1 MNIIIAGSGK
11 LGTMLTQ
18 CLAAEGHNITIIDSN
33 LTVTAELIE
42 EFDIMAVEG
51 NCASMEILREASIS
65 EADLLIAT
73 TGSDELNLLSC
84 MTAHAMNRKLHT
96 IARIR
101 TPEYME
107 STYALR
113 KSLALSLTVNPERHA
128 AREISRLL
136 KYPGFI
142 KREKFANGLIEIV
155 GIRIDERTP
164 LNNQPLRELPHIAHC
179 QVIVCTVLREGKTIA
194 PDGDFVFQ
202 TGDVIYVTASS
213 ENLNTLLKNLGLIK
227 RKIKNIIIA
236 GGGRICYYLTR
247 VLEKD
252 NFNVKI
258 IERDPVRCEELA
270 EHFDN
275 VTIINGDASSIHVLE
290 REGIENCDAL
300 ISMTGMD
307 EQNAV
312 ISIYGSSLN
321 IPKVITK
328 LGRAEHVQIYDNLPV
343 GSLVSPKELSC
354 NTIVRYVRAMQNQIG
369 SAVTVHSIAEGQA
382 EAIEFIV
389 DENTKHC
396 DTPLK
401 NIKLNKN
408 VLLASITHGRM
419 IEFPNGES
427 VFNPGDRIVVVK
439 SGDKPIHQL
448 NDIFAG

>member
-11 LGTMLTQ
+11 LGTMLTRR
-18 CLAAEGHNITIIDSN
+18 LAAEGHNITIIDSN

-42 EFDIMAVEG
+42 EYDIMAVEG

-65 EADLLIAT
+65 EAGLLIAT

-155 GIRIDERTP
+155 GIRIDEHTP
-164 LNNQPLRELPHIAHC
+164 LNNQPLRKLPHIAHC
-179 QVIVCTVLREGKTIA
+179 QVIVCTVLRDGKTIA

-202 TGDVIYVTASS
+202 AGDVIYVTASS

-227 RKIKNIIIA
+227 RKIKNIIIV

-252 NFNVKI
+252 NLNVKI

-401 NIKLNKN
+401 DIKLNKN

>member
-42 EFDIMAVEG
+42 EYDIMAVEG

-401 NIKLNKN
+401 DIKLNKN

>member
-1 MNIIIAGSGK
+1 MNIVIAGIGK

-18 CLAAEGHNITIIDSN
+18 KLAAEGHNITIIDSD
-33 LTVTAELIE
+33 LRVTAELIE
-42 EFDIMAVEG
+42 EYDIMAVEG
-51 NCASMEILREASIS
+51 NCASIQTLREAGI
-65 EADLLIAT
+65 EDTDLLIAT
-73 TGSDELNLLSC
+73 TRSDELNLLSC
-84 MTAHAMNRKLHT
+84 MTAHYMNKSIHT
-96 IARIR
+96 IARLR

-113 KSLALSLTVNPERHA
+113 KPLALSLTVNPERHA

-155 GIRIDERTP
+155 GIRVTEDSP
-164 LNNQPLRELPHIAHC
+164 LKDKPIHKLPQIAHC
-179 QVIVCTVLREGKTIA
+179 QVIVCTALRHGKAIT
-194 PDGDFVFQ
+194 PDGEFVFEEN
-202 TGDVIYVTASS
+202 DIIYVTASA

-236 GGGRICYYLTR
+236 GGGRVCYYLTAL
-247 VLEKD
+247 LEKE

-258 IERDPVRCEELA
+258 IERDAARCEELA
-270 EHFDN
+270 EHFEN
-275 VTIINGDASSIHVLE
+275 VSIIHGDASSMHVLE
-290 REGIENCDAL
+290 REGIETCDAL

-354 NTIVRYVRAMQNQIG
+354 NTIVRYVRAMQNQVG

-396 DTPLK
+396 NEPLK
-401 NIKLNKN
+401 DITLKKE
-408 VLLASITHGRM
+408 VLIASITHGRM
-419 IEFPNGES
+419 IEFPNGDS
-427 VFNPGDRIVVVK
+427 TFHQGDRIVVVK
-439 SGDKPIHQL
+439 SGEKPIHQL

>member
-42 EFDIMAVEG
+42 EYDIMAVEG

-401 NIKLNKN
+401 DIKLNKN

-439 SGDKPIHQL
+439 SGNKPIHQL

>member
-42 EFDIMAVEG
+42 EYDIMAVEG

-202 TGDVIYVTASS
+202 AGDVIYVTASS

-401 NIKLNKN
+401 DIKLNKN

-439 SGDKPIHQL
+439 SGNKPIHQL

>member
-1 MNIIIAGSGK
+1 MNIVIAGSGK
-11 LGTMLTQ
+11 LGAMLTQ
-18 CLAAEGHNITIIDSN
+18 KLAAEGHNITIIDSD
-33 LTVTAELIE
+33 LRVTTELIE

-51 NCASMEILREASIS
+51 NCASIQTLREAGIGDT
-65 EADLLIAT
+65 DLLIAT
-73 TGSDELNLLSC
+73 TRSDELNLLSC
-84 MTAHAMNRKLHT
+84 MTAHYMNKSIHT
-96 IARIR
+96 IARLR

-113 KSLALSLTVNPERHA
+113 KPLALSLTVNPERHA

-155 GIRIDERTP
+155 GVKVTEDSP
-164 LNNQPLRELPHIAHC
+164 LKDKPIHKLPQIAHC
-179 QVIVCTVLREGKTIA
+179 QVIVCTALRNGKAIT
-194 PDGDFVFQ
+194 PDGEFVFEEN
-202 TGDVIYVTASS
+202 DLIYVTASA

-227 RKIKNIIIA
+227 RKIKNIIIV
-236 GGGRICYYLTR
+236 GGGRVCYYLTTL
-247 VLEKD
+247 LEKE

-258 IERDPVRCEELA
+258 IEKDAARCEELA

-275 VTIINGDASSIHVLE
+275 VSIIHGDASSMHVLE
-290 REGIENCDAL
+290 REGIETCDAL

-354 NTIVRYVRAMQNQIG
+354 NTIVRYVRAMQNQVG
-369 SAVTVHSIAEGQA
+369 SAITVHSIAEGQA

-396 DTPLK
+396 DEPLK
-401 NIKLNKN
+401 DITLKKE
-408 VLLASITHGRM
+408 VLIASITHGRM
-419 IEFPNGES
+419 IEFPNGDS
-427 VFNPGDRIVVVK
+427 TFHQGDRIVVVK
-439 SGDKPIHQL
+439 SGDKAIHQL

>member
-42 EFDIMAVEG
+42 EYDIMAVEG

-113 KSLALSLTVNPERHA
+113 KSLALSETVNPERHA

-202 TGDVIYVTASS
+202 AGDVIYVTASS

-401 NIKLNKN
+401 DIKLNKN

-439 SGDKPIHQL
+439 SGNKPIHQL

>member
-1 MNIIIAGSGK
+1 MNIVIAGSGK
-11 LGTMLTQ
+11 LGAMLTQ
-18 CLAAEGHNITIIDSN
+18 KLAAEGHNITIIDSD
-33 LTVTAELIE
+33 LRVTTELIE

-51 NCASMEILREASIS
+51 NCASIQTLREAGIGDT
-65 EADLLIAT
+65 DLLIAT
-73 TGSDELNLLSC
+73 TRSDELNLLSC
-84 MTAHAMNRKLHT
+84 MTAHYMNKSIHT
-96 IARIR
+96 IARLR

-113 KSLALSLTVNPERHA
+113 KPLALSLTVNPERHA

-155 GIRIDERTP
+155 GVKVTEDSP
-164 LNNQPLRELPHIAHC
+164 LKDKPIHKLPQIAHC
-179 QVIVCTVLREGKTIA
+179 QVIVCTALRNGKAIT
-194 PDGDFVFQ
+194 PDGEFVFEEN
-202 TGDVIYVTASS
+202 DLIYVTASA

-227 RKIKNIIIA
+227 RKIKNIIIV
-236 GGGRICYYLTR
+236 GGGRVCYYLTTL
-247 VLEKD
+247 LEKE

-258 IERDPVRCEELA
+258 IEKDAARCEELA

-275 VTIINGDASSIHVLE
+275 VSIIHGDASSMHVLE
-290 REGIENCDAL
+290 REGIETCDAL

-354 NTIVRYVRAMQNQIG
+354 NTIVRYVRAMQNQVG
-369 SAVTVHSIAEGQA
+369 SAITVHSIAEGQA

-396 DTPLK
+396 DEPLK
-401 NIKLNKN
+401 DITLKKE
-408 VLLASITHGRM
+408 VLIASITHGRL
-419 IEFPNGES
+419 IEFPNGDS
-427 VFNPGDRIVVVK
+427 TFHQGDRIVVVK
-439 SGDKPIHQL
+439 SGDKAIHQL

>member
-11 LGTMLTQ
+11 LGTMLTRR
-18 CLAAEGHNITIIDSN
+18 LAAEGHNITIIDSN

-42 EFDIMAVEG
+42 EYDIMAVEG

-65 EADLLIAT
+65 EAGLLIAT

-164 LNNQPLRELPHIAHC
+164 LNNQPLRKLPHIAHC

-202 TGDVIYVTASS
+202 AGDVIYVTASS

-252 NFNVKI
+252 NLNVKI

-401 NIKLNKN
+401 DIKLNKN

>member
-11 LGTMLTQ
+11 LGTMLTRR
-18 CLAAEGHNITIIDSN
+18 LAAEGHNITIIDSN

-42 EFDIMAVEG
+42 EYDIMAVEG

-65 EADLLIAT
+65 EAGLLIAT

-155 GIRIDERTP
+155 GIRIDEHTP
-164 LNNQPLRELPHIAHC
+164 LNNQPLRKLPHIAHC
-179 QVIVCTVLREGKTIA
+179 QVIVCTVLRDGKTIA

-202 TGDVIYVTASS
+202 AGDVIYVTASS

-401 NIKLNKN
+401 DIKLNKN

>member
-1 MNIIIAGSGK
+1 MDIVIAGSGK

-18 CLAAEGHNITIIDSN
+18 KLAAEGHNVTIIDRK

-42 EFDIMAVEG
+42 EYDIMAVEG
-51 NCASMEILREASIS
+51 NCASMGTLREAGID
-65 EADLLIAT
+65 EAELLIAT
-73 TGSDELNLLSC
+73 TGSDELNLLAC
-84 MTAHAMNRKLHT
+84 MTAHYMNKNLHT

-113 KSLALSLTVNPERHA
+113 KPLALSLTVNPERHA

-155 GIRIDERTP
+155 GIKITEDSP
-164 LNNQPLRELPHIAHC
+164 LKNKPMHKLPHIAHC
-179 QVIVCTVLREGKTIA
+179 QVIVCTVLRNGKTIT
-194 PDGDFVFQ
+194 PDGDFIFEE
-202 TGDVIYVTASS
+202 GDVIYATASS

-227 RKIKNIIIA
+227 RKIRNVIIA

-270 EHFDN
+270 EHFNN

-290 REGIENCDAL
+290 REDIENCDAL
-300 ISMTGMD
+300 ISMTGID

-369 SAVTVHSIAEGQA
+369 SAITVHSIAEGQA

-389 DENTKHC
+389 DENTKYC
-396 DTPLK
+396 DVPLK
-401 NIKLNKN
+401 DIRLNKN
-408 VLLASITHGRM
+408 ILLASITHGRM
-419 IEFPNGES
+419 IEFPNGDS
-427 VFNPGDRIVVVK
+427 SYHSGDRIVIVK
-439 SGDKPIHQL
+439 SGEKPIHQL

>member
-1 MNIIIAGSGK
+1 
-11 LGTMLTQ
+11 
-18 CLAAEGHNITIIDSN
+18 
-33 LTVTAELIE
+33 
-42 EFDIMAVEG
+42 
-51 NCASMEILREASIS
+51 
-65 EADLLIAT
+65 
-73 TGSDELNLLSC
+73 
-84 MTAHAMNRKLHT
+84 
-96 IARIR
+96 
-101 TPEYME
+101 
-107 STYALR
+107 
-113 KSLALSLTVNPERHA
+113 
-128 AREISRLL
+128 
-136 KYPGFI
+136 
-142 KREKFANGLIEIV
+142 
-155 GIRIDERTP
+155 
-164 LNNQPLRELPHIAHC
+164 
-179 QVIVCTVLREGKTIA
+179 
-194 PDGDFVFQ
+194 
-202 TGDVIYVTASS
+202 
-213 ENLNTLLKNLGLIK
+213 
-227 RKIKNIIIA
+227 
-236 GGGRICYYLTR
+236 
-247 VLEKD
+247 
-252 NFNVKI
+252 
-258 IERDPVRCEELA
+258 
-270 EHFDN
+270 
-275 VTIINGDASSIHVLE
+275 
-290 REGIENCDAL
+290 
-300 ISMTGMD
+300 MTGMD

>member
-11 LGTMLTQ
+11 LGTMLTKK
-18 CLAAEGHNITIIDSN
+18 LAEEGHNITIIDTD

-42 EFDIMAVEG
+42 EYDIMAVEG
-51 NCASMEILREASIS
+51 NCAAIETLKNSDIETAE
-65 EADLLIAT
+65 LLIAT
-73 TGSDELNLLSC
+73 TGSDELNLLTC
-84 MTAHAMNRKLHT
+84 MTAYAMNKTLHT

-113 KSLALSLTVNPERHA
+113 KPLALSLTVNPERHA

-136 KYPGFI
+136 KYPGFL

-155 GIRIDERTP
+155 GVRLDEGNP
-164 LNNQPLRELPHIAHC
+164 LIGKPLFKLPDIAHC
-179 QVIVCTVLREGKTIA
+179 QVIVCTVVRQGNTIT
-194 PDGDFVFQ
+194 PSGEFVFEQ
-202 TGDVIYVTASS
+202 GDVIYVTASA

-236 GGGRICYYLTR
+236 GGGRICYYLTTL
-247 VLEKD
+247 LEKD
-252 NFNVKI
+252 SLNVKI
-258 IERDPVRCEELA
+258 IEKDPVRCEELA
-270 EHFDN
+270 EHFN
-275 VTIINGDASSIHVLE
+275 HVTIINGDASSMHVLE
-290 REGIENCDAL
+290 REGLADCDAL

-312 ISIYGSSLN
+312 ISIYGSSLG

-343 GSLVSPKELSC
+343 GSMVSPKELSC
-354 NTIVRYVRAMQNQIG
+354 NTIVRYVRAMDNQIG
-369 SAVTVHSIAEGQA
+369 SAVTVHSIADGKA

-389 DENTKHC
+389 DENTRYRGV
-396 DTPLK
+396 PLK
-401 NIKLNKN
+401 DIKIKKFI
-408 VLLASITHGRM
+408 LLASITHGRM

-427 VFNPGDRIVVVK
+427 VFNTGDRIVIVK
-439 SGDKPIHQL
+439 SGEKQIHQL
-448 NDIFAG
+448 NDIFEG

>member
-1 MNIIIAGSGK
+1 MNIVIAGSGK

-18 CLAAEGHNITIIDSN
+18 RLAQEGHNVTIIDSN
-33 LTVTAELIE
+33 LNVTSELIE
-42 EFDIMAVEG
+42 EYDIMAVEG
-51 NCASMEILREASIS
+51 NCASMQTLREAEIQT
-65 EADLLIAT
+65 ADLLIVT
-73 TGSDELNLLSC
+73 TGRDELNLLCC
-84 MTAHAMNRKLHT
+84 MTAHAMNKKLHT

-101 TPEYME
+101 TPEYLE
-107 STYALR
+107 STYAMR
-113 KSLALSLTVNPERHA
+113 KPLALSLTVNPERHA

-155 GIRIDERTP
+155 GIKIDADSPLCNKP
-164 LNNQPLRELPHIAHC
+164 LNKLPNIAHC
-179 QVIVCTVLREGKTIA
+179 QVIVCTVVRNSKTIT
-194 PDGDFVFQ
+194 PSGDFVFED
-202 TGDVIYVTASS
+202 GDVIYVTASS

-247 VLEKD
+247 LLEKD
-252 NFNVKI
+252 NVNVKI
-258 IERDPVRCEELA
+258 IEKNPVRCEELA
-270 EHFDN
+270 EHFEDI
-275 VTIINGDASSIHVLE
+275 TIIQGDASSIHVLE

-300 ISMTGMD
+300 ISMTGLD
-307 EQNAV
+307 EQNAI
-312 ISIYGSSLN
+312 ISIYGNSLK

-354 NTIVRYVRAMQNQIG
+354 NTIVRYVRAMQNQVG
-369 SAVTVHSIAEGQA
+369 SAVTVHSIADGQA

-389 DENTKHC
+389 DDNTKYC
-396 DTPLK
+396 DVPLK
-401 NIKLNKN
+401 DIKLKKN

-427 VFNPGDRIVVVK
+427 IFNQGDRIVIVK

-448 NDIFAG
+448 NDIFEG

>member
-1 MNIIIAGSGK
+1 MNIVIAGSGK

-18 CLAAEGHNITIIDSN
+18 RLAAEGHNITIIDQDLN
-33 LTVTAELIE
+33 VTAELIE
-42 EFDIMAVEG
+42 EYNIMALEG
-51 NCASMEILREASIS
+51 NCASMQILREAGIA
-65 EADLLIAT
+65 EADLLIVT
-73 TGSDELNLLSC
+73 TGSDELNLLCC
-84 MTAHAMNRKLHT
+84 MTAHAMNRNLHT

-107 STYALR
+107 STYAMR
-113 KSLALSLTVNPERHA
+113 KPLALSLTVNPERHA

-155 GIRIDERTP
+155 GVKITENSPIKGKALHEMP
-164 LNNQPLRELPHIAHC
+164 KVAHC
-179 QVIVCTVLREGKTIA
+179 QVIVCTVLRGGKTIT
-194 PDGDFVFQ
+194 PDGTFVFEE
-202 TGDVIYVTASS
+202 GDVIYVTASA

-227 RKIKNIIIA
+227 RKIKNVIIA
-236 GGGRICYYLTR
+236 GGGRICYYLTK
-247 VLEKD
+247 VLDSD
-252 NFNVKI
+252 NFNIKI
-258 IERDPVRCEELA
+258 IEKDAERCEELA
-270 EHFDN
+270 EHFSN
-275 VTIINGDASSIHVLE
+275 VTIIHGDASSMHVLE
-290 REGIENCDAL
+290 REGIEDCDAL

-354 NTIVRYVRAMQNQIG
+354 NTIVRYVRAMQNQVG
-369 SAVTVHSIAEGQA
+369 SAITVHSIAEGKA

-396 DTPLK
+396 DEALK
-401 NIKLNKN
+401 DITLKKE
-408 VLLASITHGRM
+408 VLIASITHGRM
-419 IEFPNGES
+419 IEFPNGDS
-427 VFNPGDRIVVVK
+427 TFHQGDRIVVVK
-439 SGDKPIHQL
+439 SGNRPIHQL

>member
-11 LGTMLTQ
+11 LGTMLTRR
-18 CLAAEGHNITIIDSN
+18 LAAEGHNITIIDSN

-42 EFDIMAVEG
+42 EYDIMAVEG

-65 EADLLIAT
+65 EAGLLIAT

-155 GIRIDERTP
+155 GIRIDEHTP
-164 LNNQPLRELPHIAHC
+164 LNNQPLRKLPHIAHC

-202 TGDVIYVTASS
+202 AGDVIYVTASS

-401 NIKLNKN
+401 DIKLNKN

>member
-18 CLAAEGHNITIIDSN
+18 RLAAEGHNITIIDSN

-155 GIRIDERTP
+155 GIRIDEHTP
-164 LNNQPLRELPHIAHC
+164 LNNQPLRQLPHIAHC

-401 NIKLNKN
+401 DIKLNKN

>member
-1 MNIIIAGSGK
+1 MDIVIAGSGK

-18 CLAAEGHNITIIDSN
+18 KLAAEGHSITIIDTN
-33 LTVTAELIE
+33 IDVTAELIE
-42 EFDIMAVEG
+42 VYDIMTVEG
-51 NCASMEILREASIS
+51 NCASMETLREAGITD
-65 EADLLIAT
+65 ADLLIVT

-84 MTAHAMNRKLHT
+84 MTAHMMNKQIHT

-113 KSLALSLTVNPERHA
+113 KPLALSLTVNPERHA

-155 GIRIDERTP
+155 GIRIDGHSP
-164 LNNQPLRELPHIAHC
+164 LCEKPVRKLPQIAHC
-179 QVIVCTVLREGKTIA
+179 QVIVCTVIRNGKTIT
-194 PDGDFVFQ
+194 PDGEFVFEE
-202 TGDVIYVTASS
+202 GDVIYVTASS
-213 ENLNTLLKNLGLIK
+213 ENLNNLLKSLGLIK

-236 GGGRICYYLTR
+236 GGGRISYYLTR
-247 VLEKD
+247 ILEKD

-258 IERDPVRCEELA
+258 IEKDPVRCEELA
-270 EHFDN
+270 EHFND

-290 REGIENCDAL
+290 REGIEDCDAL

-369 SAVTVHSIAEGQA
+369 SAVTVHSIAEGEA

-389 DENTKHC
+389 DENTKNC
-396 DTPLK
+396 DVPLRD
-401 NIKLNKN
+401 IKLQPN
-408 VLLASITHGRM
+408 VILASITHGRM
-419 IEFPNGES
+419 IEFPNGDS
-427 VFNPGDRIVVVK
+427 TFNCGDRIVVVK

>member
-1 MNIIIAGSGK
+1 MDIVIAGSGK

-18 CLAAEGHNITIIDSN
+18 KLAAEGHSITIIDTN
-33 LTVTAELIE
+33 ITVTAELME
-42 EFDIMAVEG
+42 EYDIMTVEG
-51 NCASMEILREASIS
+51 NCASMETLRNAGIEK
-65 EADLLIAT
+65 ADLLIVT
-73 TGSDELNLLSC
+73 TGSDELNLLAC
-84 MTAHAMNRKLHT
+84 MTAHSMNKKIHT

-113 KSLALSLTVNPERHA
+113 KPLALSLTVNPERHA
-128 AREISRLL
+128 AREIGRLL

-155 GIRIDERTP
+155 GIRIDADSP
-164 LNNQPLRELPHIAHC
+164 LCGQPLRKLPHIAHC
-179 QVIVCTVLREGKTIA
+179 QVVVCTVLRDGDTIT
-194 PDGDFVFQ
+194 PDGEFIFEE
-202 TGDVIYVTASS
+202 GDVIYVTASS

-236 GGGRICYYLTR
+236 GGGRICFYLTR
-247 VLEKD
+247 LLEKD

-258 IERDPVRCEELA
+258 IERDLARCEELA
-270 EHFDN
+270 DHFHN
-275 VTIINGDASSIHVLE
+275 VTIIHGDASSIHVLE
-290 REGIENCDAL
+290 REGIESCDAL

-312 ISIYGSSLN
+312 ISIYGSSLQ

-354 NTIVRYVRAMQNQIG
+354 NTIVRYVRAMQNQVG
-369 SAVTVHSIAEGQA
+369 SAITVHSIAEGKA

-396 DTPLK
+396 NTPLK
-401 NIKLNKN
+401 DIKLTDG
-408 VLLASITHGRM
+408 VVLASITHGRM
-419 IEFPNGES
+419 IEFPNGDS
-427 VFNPGDRIVVVK
+427 VFNHADRIVVVK
-439 SGDKPIHQL
+439 SGDKLIHQL

>member
-42 EFDIMAVEG
+42 EYDIMAVEG

-202 TGDVIYVTASS
+202 AGDVIYVTASS

-401 NIKLNKN
+401 DIKLNKN

>member
-42 EFDIMAVEG
+42 EYDIMAVEG

-155 GIRIDERTP
+155 GIRIDEHTP
-164 LNNQPLRELPHIAHC
+164 LNNQPLRKLPHIAHC

-202 TGDVIYVTASS
+202 AGDVIYVTASS

-401 NIKLNKN
+401 DIKLNKN